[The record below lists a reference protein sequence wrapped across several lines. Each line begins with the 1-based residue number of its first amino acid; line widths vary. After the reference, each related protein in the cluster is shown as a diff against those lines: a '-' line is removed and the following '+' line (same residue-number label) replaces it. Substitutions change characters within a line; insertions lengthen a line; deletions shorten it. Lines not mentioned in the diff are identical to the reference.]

1 MMKRI
6 LILVAATLL
15 LSACEQPVVVKTDN
29 RQLVEVAKTEQGSL
43 VKQLSFSS
51 TLRPVKR
58 ARLAFQSPGVLAARP
73 VELGQ
78 AVRKGEL
85 LATLDNPE
93 LAPAQRSA
101 VASQQEVMTRRD
113 QARRDLV
120 RLESLV
126 ATGAVGEDAVEQ
138 KKAELDALEASVSAA
153 DARVIAAGERLQDAT
168 LVAPFD
174 GMIYSINAE
183 PGEFVAGGQ
192 PVLSIGGTDRLELEV
207 MLPASLVSQ
216 VNVGAMTEIRVP
228 QLAGL
233 SWPGEV
239 VEVAGIGDPRTGLF
253 PTVVEVLVEAGKVRL
268 RAGMLAQAWFDYS
281 ESEGL
286 IVPISAIVDPVGG
299 DPQVFRVLDGAIATT
314 HVSVTGSSGA
324 RVVVSPRAGSKL
336 SAGDLIVTQGH
347 SALTEG
353 QQVRTL

>member
-1 MMKRI
+1 MNRKLI
-6 LILVAATLL
+6 LIAAASLLV
-15 LSACEQPVVVKTDN
+15 ACEQPVTVETDT
-29 RQLVEVAKTEQGSL
+29 RQLVRVAKTEQGSL
-43 VKQLSFSS
+43 VKQLNFSS

-58 ARLAFQSPGVLAARP
+58 ARLAFQSPGIVSSRP

-78 AVRKGEL
+78 VVREGEL

-138 KKAELDALEASVSAA
+138 KKAELDALEASVAAA
-153 DARVIAAGERLQDAT
+153 DARVIAAGERLQDAS
-168 LVAPFD
+168 LIAPFD
-174 GMIYSINAE
+174 GMISSINAE
-183 PGEFVAGGQ
+183 PGEFVPGGQ

-216 VNVGAMTEIRVP
+216 VSVGAMTEVRIP

-239 VEVAGIGDPRTGLF
+239 VEVAGIGDPHTGLF
-253 PTVVEVLVEAGKVRL
+253 PAVVEVLVEAGKVRL

-286 IVPISAIVDPVGG
+286 IVPLSAIVDPVGG

-314 HVSVTGSSGA
+314 HVAVSGSSGS
-324 RVVVSPRAGSKL
+324 RVVVSPRDGSGL
-336 SAGDLIVTQGH
+336 SEGDLIVTQGH

-353 QQVRTL
+353 QRVRTL